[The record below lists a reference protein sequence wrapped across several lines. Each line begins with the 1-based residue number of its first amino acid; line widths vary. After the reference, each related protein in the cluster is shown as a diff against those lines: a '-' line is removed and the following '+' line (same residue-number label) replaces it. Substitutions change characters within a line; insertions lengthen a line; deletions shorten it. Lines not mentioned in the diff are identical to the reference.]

1 MKNDFFKHI
10 LLSGGSKQNR
20 AEIENAELPVTFSGN
35 GHRLRNY
42 RIYGNSV
49 ERKNLLKNTATSQTI
64 NGVTF
69 TVNDDGSVT
78 CNGTAVGI
86 YNTFYIPFKAS
97 GGTYILN
104 GCPKSGSDNSYR
116 LDIRDSSGSVI
127 AFDYGEGTGGVQLG
141 DSAAYRI
148 TIRLQQNYIC
158 DNLTFYPMI
167 RKANIE
173 DSTYE
178 PYIENTSVGDLQAN
192 GKYLVPVTVS
202 GKNLAPTILP
212 QSSGGINIQQIGDG
226 IYSMSGTS
234 QKQNN
239 FVFTLNLSLPMGD
252 YKIVNMGTVRIALD
266 FKNIS
271 GATVFKSPNPGEAMS
286 FSYPDNAQRGINIY
300 VPILSNDTVDGTVKY
315 MIIRASGE
323 YNTYEPY
330 HEPQTVSIEL
340 DAPLRKVGD
349 EADYIDFREQKQYIV
364 TDYVTA
370 DINNIVKNSS
380 RAFGVQTNKKY
391 VSGLKNIQSDKF
403 EQGEK
408 AVGNYCFINHNG
420 DIRFNTLNEYST
432 VQDMLHDIGD
442 IHFIAVLQNQIE
454 VPISLPAIPTIDGTT
469 VISVNTETQP
479 SKVYLQGNITVVE
492 APTQSLQASPQ
503 TIDLQP
509 LSLDV
514 IIDKSEI
521 QTDYISETENLETTG
536 GNENAE

>member
-20 AEIENAELPVTFSGN
+20 AEIENENLPVTFSGN

-42 RIYGNSV
+42 RIYGN
-49 ERKNLLKNTATSQTI
+49 
-64 NGVTF
+64 
-69 TVNDDGSVT
+69 
-78 CNGTAVGI
+78 
-86 YNTFYIPFKAS
+86 
-97 GGTYILN
+97 
-104 GCPKSGSDNSYR
+104 
-116 LDIRDSSGSVI
+116 
-127 AFDYGEGTGGVQLG
+127 TGG
-141 DSAAYRI
+141 
-148 TIRLQQNYIC
+148 
-158 DNLTFYPMI
+158 
-167 RKANIE
+167 
-173 DSTYE
+173 
-178 PYIENTSVGDLQAN
+178 VGDLQAN

-202 GKNLAPTILP
+202 GKNLVPTILP

-271 GATVFKSPNPGEAMS
+271 GATVFRSPNPGEAMS

-323 YNTYEPY
+323 YNSYEPY

-340 DAPLRKVGD
+340 DEPLRKIGD
-349 EADYIDFREQKQYIV
+349 EEDYIDFRNQKQYTKIKQIV
-364 TDYVTA
+364 LNGKENWSSDTTGVYCCRGLGITMNYRSESYSKADSYQNMYDTDNTIFVNT
-370 DINNIVKNSS
+370 SS
-380 RAFGVQTNKKY
+380 VLIHDSLYENLQEFKAYLLNHPITIY
-391 VSGLKNIQSDKF
+391 YSDAAT
-403 EQGEK
+403 EK
-408 AVGNYCFINHNG
+408 
-420 DIRFNTLNEYST
+420 S
-432 VQDMLHDIGD
+432 
-442 IHFIAVLQNQIE
+442 VL
-454 VPISLPAIPTIDGTT
+454 LPAIPTIDGTN
-469 VISVNTETQP
+469 ILSVATETQP
-479 SKVYLQGNITVVE
+479 SKVYLQGNITVVA

-514 IIDKSEI
+514 MPIDKSEI
-521 QTDYISETENLETTG
+521 QTDYISETPVENTDESETENLETTG
-536 GNENAE
+536 GVENAE

>member
-1 MKNDFFKHI
+1 MKSKLFYLLLAKNSSENKTELESETIPYTFK
-10 LLSGGSKQNR
+10 S
-20 AEIENAELPVTFSGN
+20 N

-49 ERKNLLKNTATSQTI
+49 ERKNLLKNTAVSQTI
-64 NGVTF
+64 TGVTF

-86 YNTFYIPFKAS
+86 YNTFYIPFNAS

-116 LDIRDSSGSVI
+116 LDIRDSSGNVI

-239 FVFTLNLSLPMGD
+239 FVFTSNLSLPMGD

-271 GATVFKSPNPGEAMS
+271 GATVFKSTNPGEAVS
-286 FSYPDNAQRGINIY
+286 FSYPGNAQREINIY
-300 VPILSNDTVDGTVKY
+300 VPLLSNNTVDGTVKY
-315 MIIRASGE
+315 MIIRASEE
-323 YNTYEPY
+323 YNSYEPY
-330 HEPQTVSIEL
+330 HEPQTVNIYL
-340 DAPLRKVGD
+340 DEQLN
-349 EADYIDFREQKQYIV
+349 ENDYIDFRKQKRYP
-364 TDYVTA
+364 
-370 DINNIVKNSS
+370 
-380 RAFGVQTNKKY
+380 
-391 VSGLKNIQSDKF
+391 SG
-403 EQGEK
+403 
-408 AVGNYCFINHNG
+408 
-420 DIRFNTLNEYST
+420 
-432 VQDMLHDIGD
+432 DM
-442 IHFIAVLQNQIE
+442 
-454 VPISLPAIPTIDGTT
+454 ISLPAIPTIDGTN
-469 VISVNTETQP
+469 ILSVATETQP
-479 SKVYLQGNITVVE
+479 SKIYLQGNITEIETVS
-492 APTQSLQASPQ
+492 AQALQANIQS
-503 TIDLQP
+503 LQP
-509 LSLDV
+509 LSLDDENLELDV
-514 IIDKSEI
+514 MPIDKSEI
-521 QTDYISETENLETTG
+521 QTDYISETPVENTDESETENLETTG
-536 GNENAE
+536 GVENAE